1 MAPVSSDPEP
11 SATFAGA
18 ESEREHGTF
27 NKQLDRTPAHPIP
40 QLQGPF
46 EESMLEALEG
56 AQSEWAVELDAQS
69 RRKDLLESAE
79 YERLCGRKWR
89 QRAGERY
96 HPFWKLISQMSF
108 GVSLLTKRL
117 AKSDLEVL
125 KILQAHVDEMDGFL
139 GRTTEDFLLIQV
151 DVRTRIQYLNL
162 PLGNL
167 DVFDEMLNDRQFRRA
182 MIGYNE
188 MIEHAVDRFTQSVRD
203 TLKDIQ
209 KGKAAVGALWQ
220 YLGDSARQN
229 APLSNNTT
237 AVYNAMLANTEGWNA
252 AFSKLRR
259 KGVAL
264 ESALLQLGLTI
275 TEMQRRVGVA
285 SRKEVVSLMRS
296 SNAAPG
302 GKRLRDRLFERG
314 LSIRVSTPSIPEKPL
329 PCDPGLPVAT
339 NMPPVPRQTDPRR
352 MLQKSV
358 PNLRASK
365 SSDNCYRNKTPP
377 GRSRSVNGFV
387 NTANSIISI
396 SNLRRSSSRFS
407 KVKPTLR
414 ESQNEGDGVAP
425 MRPST
430 APSRTLKARSAS
442 VEQLKGLY
450 KNRKDQQQHMSML
463 PESRRPLT
471 AQASSRGETMKEQ
484 LLQYFKGDR
493 VIDAWESRPQQEK
506 MASQDCQTKGDLWS
520 RFRDKSSNGPGNPDD
535 QPTNLLDEDLG
546 RQMAWLQEETKTLN
560 TYSLKSRRDVA
571 PRIHVL
577 SDPVSLA
584 RGLEEASGS
593 RHQDDIDSPEGD
605 TQSIITALPSVP
617 PSLAHQN

>member
-1 MAPVSSDPEP
+1 MAPASSDPEP

-18 ESEREHGTF
+18 GSEREHGASS
-27 NKQLDRTPAHPIP
+27 KHLDRTPAHPIP

-56 AQSEWAVELDAQS
+56 AQSEWVVELDAQS
-69 RRKDLLESAE
+69 RRKDLLES
-79 YERLCGRKWR
+79 
-89 QRAGERY
+89 GEY

-125 KILQAHVDEMDGFL
+125 RILQAHVDEMDGFL

-220 YLGDSARQN
+220 YLGDSATQN

-285 SRKEVVSLMRS
+285 SRKEVVSCL
-296 SNAAPG
+296 A
-302 GKRLRDRLFERG
+302 
-314 LSIRVSTPSIPEKPL
+314 LSITTP
-329 PCDPGLPVAT
+329 
-339 NMPPVPRQTDPRR
+339 
-352 MLQKSV
+352 
-358 PNLRASK
+358 
-365 SSDNCYRNKTPP
+365 
-377 GRSRSVNGFV
+377 
-387 NTANSIISI
+387 
-396 SNLRRSSSRFS
+396 
-407 KVKPTLR
+407 
-414 ESQNEGDGVAP
+414 
-425 MRPST
+425 
-430 APSRTLKARSAS
+430 RTLTPAIGI
-442 VEQLKGLY
+442 L
-450 KNRKDQQQHMSML
+450 
-463 PESRRPLT
+463 
-471 AQASSRGETMKEQ
+471 
-484 LLQYFKGDR
+484 
-493 VIDAWESRPQQEK
+493 DA
-506 MASQDCQTKGDLWS
+506 
-520 RFRDKSSNGPGNPDD
+520 FF
-535 QPTNLLDEDLG
+535 
-546 RQMAWLQEETKTLN
+546 
-560 TYSLKSRRDVA
+560 
-571 PRIHVL
+571 
-577 SDPVSLA
+577 
-584 RGLEEASGS
+584 
-593 RHQDDIDSPEGD
+593 
-605 TQSIITALPSVP
+605 
-617 PSLAHQN
+617 